1 MANEIRVQTS
11 VQVVNDVSVDNDG
24 GAAGDY
30 TNYALDVFSGQ
41 RSWGGSYTM
50 NQAYSTSDVAYW
62 TNAVVTE
69 ASSADGF
76 DNSDWTEASDV
87 TAGTLPATV
96 HVVAV
101 EYVSALGSPGTITVE
116 VSGENF
122 AVLDAGQAV
131 VIPMEMG
138 EAIASVKILAG
149 AYTNGTH
156 EATVNVLVA
165 GV

>member
-11 VQVVNDVSVDNDG
+11 VQIVNDVSVANDG

-50 NQAYSTSDVAYW
+50 NQEYSTSDVAYW
-62 TNAVVTE
+62 SNAVVSE
-69 ASSADGF
+69 ASSADGL
-76 DNSDWTEASDV
+76 DNSDWTELSAV

-101 EYVSALGSPGTITVE
+101 EYVSALGSPGTISIT
-116 VSGENF
+116 VSGEIF
-122 AVLDAGQAV
+122 AVLDPGQAV

-138 EAIASVKILAG
+138 EAIADVKILAG
-149 AYTNGTH
+149 AYTDGTH

>member
-11 VQVVNDVSVDNDG
+11 VQVVNDVSVANDG
-24 GAAGDY
+24 GADGDY

-50 NQAYSTSDVAYW
+50 NQEYSTSDVAYW
-62 TNAVVTE
+62 SNAVVSE
-69 ASSADGF
+69 ASSADGL
-76 DNSDWTEASDV
+76 DNSDWTELSAV

-138 EAIASVKILAG
+138 EAIADCQIHAG
-149 AYTNGTH
+149 HYTDGSR

-165 GV
+165 GQ

>member
-11 VQVVNDVSVDNDG
+11 VQIVNDVSVANDG

-50 NQAYSTSDVAYW
+50 NQEYSTSDVAYW
-62 TNAVVTE
+62 SNVVCS
-69 ASSADGF
+69 ANGSADF
-76 DNSDWTEASDV
+76 LDNSGWTEASDV
-87 TAGTLPATV
+87 TGGTIPATA

-101 EYVSALGSPGTITVE
+101 EYVSALGSPGTITLT
-116 VSGENF
+116 VSGEEF
-122 AVLDAGQAV
+122 AVLDPGQAI

-138 EAIASVKILAG
+138 EVVGSVGIHAG
-149 AYTNGTH
+149 AFTNGTH
-156 EATVNVLVA
+156 EATVNVLIA

>member
-11 VQVVNDVSVDNDG
+11 VQIVNDVSVANDS

-62 TNAVVTE
+62 SNVVVAE
-69 ASSADGF
+69 ASSADGLN
-76 DNSDWTEASDV
+76 DSGWTEASDV
-87 TAGTLPATV
+87 TGGTLPATV

-101 EYVSALGSPGTITVE
+101 EYVSALGSPGTISVTVDQDPNYYLGSSPASSRNATITVTSLGSSQTMPTCL
-116 VSGENF
+116 VSQQIYDNQGWN
-122 AVLDAGQAV
+122 
-131 VIPMEMG
+131 P
-138 EAIASVKILAG
+138 
-149 AYTNGTH
+149 
-156 EATVNVLVA
+156 
-165 GV
+165 

>member
-11 VQVVNDVSVDNDG
+11 VQIVNDVSVANDG

-50 NQAYSTSDVAYW
+50 NQEYSTSDVAYW
-62 TNAVVTE
+62 SNVVVSE
-69 ASSADGF
+69 ASSADGLN
-76 DNSDWTEASDV
+76 DSGWTEASDV
-87 TAGTLPATV
+87 TGGTLPATV

-101 EYVSALGSPGTITVE
+101 EYVSALGSPGTISVT
-116 VSGENF
+116 VSGEIF
-122 AVLDAGQAV
+122 AVLDPGQSV

-138 EAIASVKILAG
+138 EAIADVKILAG
-149 AYTNGTH
+149 AYNDGTN

>member
-11 VQVVNDVSVDNDG
+11 VQIVNDVSVANDG

-50 NQAYSTSDVAYW
+50 NQEYSTSDVAYW
-62 TNAVVTE
+62 SNVVVSE
-69 ASSADGF
+69 ASSADGL

-87 TAGTLPATV
+87 TAGTLPATA

-122 AVLDAGQAV
+122 AVLDPGQAV

-138 EAIASVKILAG
+138 EVIASVKILAG

>member
-11 VQVVNDVSVDNDG
+11 VQIVNDVSVANDG

-50 NQAYSTSDVAYW
+50 NQEYSTSDVAYW
-62 TNAVVTE
+62 SNVVCS
-69 ASSADGF
+69 ASGSADF
-76 DNSDWTEASDV
+76 LDNSGWTEASDV
-87 TAGTLPATV
+87 TAGTLPTTA

-101 EYVSALGSPGTITVE
+101 EYVSALGSPGTISVT
-116 VSGENF
+116 VSGEIF
-122 AVLDAGQAV
+122 AVLDPGQAV

-138 EAIASVKILAG
+138 EVVGSVGIHAG
-149 AYTNGTH
+149 AYDDGTN